1 LRALLLQAFYTV
13 RSERQ
18 LMEQLDYNPLFRSF
32 VGLSADD
39 PVSDA
44 TVFCRNRD
52 RLLDG
57 DIAAKFLAGVLNL
70 QLFILLW
77 GRRGTMRV
85 DRIYRLYREEG
96 VAVRAYADY
105 LTNRPSRSVTR
116 ALRAPPGCSH
126 PAEGRIRAHSTA

>member
-1 LRALLLQAFYTV
+1 
-13 RSERQ
+13 
-18 LMEQLDYNPLFRSF
+18 MEQLDYNPLFRWF

-57 DIAAKFLAGVLNL
+57 DIAAKVFAGVLNL

-77 GRRGTMRV
+77 GTKGN
-85 DRIYRLYREEG
+85 DAG
-96 VAVRAYADY
+96 
-105 LTNRPSRSVTR
+105 RPHLP
-116 ALRAPPGCSH
+116 ALS
-126 PAEGRIRAHSTA
+126 